1 MTVKMKILIADDDEN
16 SRVFLER
23 ALLKQG
29 YNVESVQDGAQAL
42 AKAGLSPPELII
54 SDILMPELD
63 GFERRVK
70 TDDRLRTIPFI
81 FYSATYTGPEDK
93 RLAMK
98 LGASRFHIKP

>member
-1 MTVKMKILIADDDEN
+1 MKMKILIVDDDEN

-29 YNVESVQDGAQAL
+29 YHVESVQNGAQAL
-42 AKAGLSPPELII
+42 AKFEQSPPGLII

-63 GFERRVK
+63 GFELCRRVK

-81 FYSATYTGPEDK
+81 FYSATFVAQEDR
-93 RLAMK
+93 RL
-98 LGASRFHIKP
+98 P